1 MKINNWSIDEKKRI
15 DFEEIKLYYLNE
27 NIEWNYMHLEFNFNL
42 IQSNAISMN

>member
-27 NIEWNYMHLEFNFNL
+27 NIEWNYIHLEFNFNS